1 MAEHSDV
8 SATSGDN
15 VILGRPGEKRTTS
28 SARQPMTGLPLPERV
43 IRKRNAR
50 IAIAGVEPAR
60 TNVWRAQL
68 AKVLSCEG
76 VNYDGGK
83 GLVTVF
89 EFSEA
94 RPSSRCALKCD
105 GNSQKLVIT
114 LSTFVQHQDP
124 SPSGLFE
131 IVLPSEDD
139 LLDLRIYEST
149 RCLELRLTPK
159 GEASS
164 KQEPRKIWSLFFR
177 TDIKHLNN
185 AKKMVKRLENVTSEM
200 PEHWFSYRNY
210 SRSPNPEPPT
220 EGSEFVPRVFSQH
233 ITGGHVWNFTGF
245 IASLEFQRALGN
257 VTADAGEDVLDPV
270 PAMMTRSRA
279 KAEKRAKK
287 QERRRQARRK
297 TAGQSP
303 DDDSVAEDV
312 DSSANIED
320 VPGMSLAE
328 DKNSAPKIEDVRDM
342 SLAEDND
349 SAPNIEHPPGIS
361 ADDDDGPS
369 LNVEDVPGM
378 SPDIQSREQRED
390 VAQSARS
397 PSIMSQEYEIEKV
410 LDVRVREPRT
420 TEFLVQWVGY
430 EWPTWQPASLVPPS
444 SIEGFYRDRFAAS
457 QPQSERRRSTRR
469 GRGVRRGT
477 GVREDTADDN

>member
-1 MAEHSDV
+1 
-8 SATSGDN
+8 
-15 VILGRPGEKRTTS
+15 
-28 SARQPMTGLPLPERV
+28 MTGLPLPERV
-43 IRKRNAR
+43 VRKRNAR
-50 IAIAGVEPAR
+50 IARAGVEPAR
-60 TNVWRAQL
+60 TNVWTAQL
-68 AKVLSCEG
+68 AKVSSSEG

-83 GLVTVF
+83 GLVTDF

-94 RPSSRCALKCD
+94 RPSNRCALKCD
-105 GNSQKLVIT
+105 GNLQKLVIT

-124 SPSGLFE
+124 NPSCLFE

-177 TDIKHLNN
+177 TDTKHLNN

-200 PEHWFSYRNY
+200 PEYWFSYRNY
-210 SRSPNPEPPT
+210 SRSPNLERPMA
-220 EGSEFVPRVFSQH
+220 GSEFVPRVFSQH

-245 IASLEFQRALGN
+245 FASLEFQRALGN

-287 QERRRQARRK
+287 QDRRRQARRK

-303 DDDSVAEDV
+303 DDDSVAEDI
-312 DSSANIED
+312 DSSPNIED

-328 DKNSAPKIEDVRDM
+328 DNDFAPNIDDVLGMPVAEDKNSAPNIEDVRDM

-349 SAPNIEHPPGIS
+349 SAPNIE
-361 ADDDDGPS
+361 
-369 LNVEDVPGM
+369 DVPGM
-378 SPDIQSREQRED
+378 SPGTQSREQRKD
-390 VAQSARS
+390 IAQSARS

-410 LDVRVREPRT
+410 LDVRVREPRNT
-420 TEFLVQWVGY
+420 QFLVQWVGY
-430 EWPTWQPASLVPPS
+430 EWPTWQPANLVPPS

-477 GVREDTADDN
+477 GGREDTADDN